1 LLPACSLLAPCLLVG
16 RMLGPGRLVQF
27 GPIGLDQSNRVYPA
41 IVTQRDNRRQE
52 SRSRAAPQ
60 LAVAYG
66 TQPLWQLDRHS
77 HDGVSRGPR
86 LRRAGGRSS
95 RGQPRSRRS
104 SKAPVRF
111 ILGPPEVHA
120 RYICTLTCKYLTCEK
135 DAVPASGERREGGS
149 HTSGDQGTPSHWAG
163 APSRRHGGTAGR
175 TGRARPDADIVVAAA
190 PMASPTQPVRR
201 GIQPEFSCTHL
212 SASRR
217 TPARCC

>member
-1 LLPACSLLAPCLLVG
+1 MMTWGFTGSRSFLCVRFVPVPRPCSLPACSWVG
-16 RMLGPGRLVQF
+16 CWGPGRLAQF

-41 IVTQRDNRRQE
+41 VVTQRDNRRQE

-66 TQPLWQLDRHS
+66 TQPLWQLNRHS

-86 LRRAGGRSS
+86 LRRARGRSS

-135 DAVPASGERREGGS
+135 DAVPASGERREGGP
-149 HTSGDQGTPSHWAG
+149 HTSGTR
-163 APSRRHGGTAGR
+163 APRPTGPERHRVDTAALQAGR
-175 TGRARPDADIVVAAA
+175 TGP
-190 PMASPTQPVRR
+190 
-201 GIQPEFSCTHL
+201 G
-212 SASRR
+212 R
-217 TPARCC
+217 TPTS